1 MIRMAPRVLYSIFSS
16 RACMPALPCPA
27 TLLLQLHANCTYR
40 HNVALLG
47 IGMDGDLSSDEDVR
61 STLFLVM
68 EFLSGSR

>member
-1 MIRMAPRVLYSIFSS
+1 
-16 RACMPALPCPA
+16 MPALPCPA